1 MGKIAELIVQL
12 GADNEDLRRGLKKA
26 RTDMEKFQE
35 SAKTISNSMIG
46 LGAAAV
52 GAMGGIVKSASDWA
66 AAVNDIED
74 KTGMAGQSASKL
86 LYIAKAVG
94 LETADAADAVTKMSR
109 SVAQAVEQQEKA
121 NIAGRESVDV
131 YTKYGIAIKDANG
144 NMLSTTQILSNI
156 AEKHRTMANGI
167 QKTNMEMEIFGR
179 SGAKLNDMLNL
190 TSEQMAK
197 MTENAH
203 RAGLVMDG
211 ETTQAWED
219 LTIQMNE
226 TKMVMMGV
234 AVQIGNALLP
244 SIKEL
249 ARMISNGAKKF
260 SNLSE
265 TEKEVIMFTLKTA
278 TVMGGLGLAIR
289 AVTFTCGPM
298 VEGIMSIVKALIQMR
313 NMAITAKAATMGLM
327 ATAAVA
333 GFAVINGAIEKYQAF
348 EDAGVDAF
356 TYDTED
362 PYNDQV
368 SINYEAV
375 EKAKNKKNEEKLR
388 KAQEAAEKAE
398 REAMANAQ
406 ALTGMDFGGVSS
418 VGGGGGGGSV
428 DHSLAES
435 KRQAEELAEK
445 IKDIQANIA
454 DSNKEAINLARN
466 FEESGIVLEESLL
479 VGSEKIKAEIE
490 AEARQRNAVLDDYLE
505 RYKESVVEAERL
517 RQEAEATGNA
527 ELIKQATAYL
537 EERKQAEIQA
547 EQEIQDRRIAIR
559 EEAERKATA
568 ISTQAREIQADLQ
581 RAFDEGD
588 LASYVALLDEK
599 HAKFLTDLQEKQA
612 LMQAYYDWR
621 MQAEET
627 QAKLQIDVMNK
638 LKDGLSTAFADAVVN
653 SKNLIGSIMELGKQI
668 VAMYIKERMQQA
680 ISSMFA
686 KKKLAS
692 DVAATTAAA
701 ASASAAWAPAAAA
714 ASIATGGTAAKSGII
729 GLQAALATVP
739 SLFTSQARP
748 FATGGLVYG
757 PTLGLIG
764 EGQHSEAVLPLS
776 ENTYSQLAKGINEQG
791 GGNSVVLNVSAID
804 ASGFE
809 SWLRRTGGNTIK
821 KYLSDQRLEF
831 KLEGGII

>member
-52 GAMGGIVKSASDWA
+52 GAIGGIVKSASDWA

-121 NIAGRESVDV
+121 TIAGRESVDV

-144 NMLSTTQILSNI
+144 NMLSTTQILANI
-156 AEKHRTMANGI
+156 AEKHRAMANGI

-190 TSEQMAK
+190 TSEQIAK

-298 VEGIMSIVKALIQMR
+298 VEGIMSIVKALLQMR

-333 GFAVINGAIEKYQAF
+333 GFAVIDGAIEKYNAF
-348 EDAGVDAF
+348 NKAGVDGL
-356 TYDTED
+356 TYNTENPWD
-362 PYNDQV
+362 DQIG
-368 SINYEAV
+368 INYNAV
-375 EKAKNKKNEEKLR
+375 DKVEETEKEEKL
-388 KAQEAAEKAE
+388 KQAQEAAEKAE
-398 REAMANAQ
+398 REAVAKSQ
-406 ALTGMDFGGVSS
+406 ALTGMDFGGVPS
-418 VGGGGGGGSV
+418 VGGGGGGSV

-479 VGSEKIKAEIE
+479 VGSEKVKVEIE

-638 LKDGLSTAFADAVVN
+638 LKDGLSSAFADAVVN

-668 VAMYIKERMQQA
+668 VAMYIKERIQQA
-680 ISSMFA
+680 ISSMFT
-686 KKKLAS
+686 KKKIAADTAAS
-692 DVAATTAAA
+692 TAAA
-701 ASASAAWAPAAAA
+701 ATATAAWTPAAMA
-714 ASIATGGTAAKSGII
+714 ASIATGGTAAKTGS
-729 GLQAALATVP
+729 LAMQTAMALSPTLSSMFGVP
-739 SLFTSQARP
+739 K
-748 FATGGLVYG
+748 FAKGGLVYG